1 MRLRLAPLALLV
13 VAAMWGSTFFMM
25 KEAIQR
31 QDVNSF
37 LFTRFSI
44 AVIAMLLI
52 RPQVIKLFTRD
63 MVTKGFI
70 SGTFLAAGYIF
81 QTFGLALTSAA
92 VTGFITGLYV
102 IATPLMA
109 ALFLGQ
115 KISGKVW
122 FYVALATL
130 GLGLLSLHGWS
141 MGRGELL
148 VLACALAYAAQ
159 IIALSKWSKGRDAYA
174 LTILQSIACAVLS
187 GLATLINGYQM
198 PPDAGV
204 WGVAVFTAIF
214 ATALAFMIQT
224 WSQAHISATKVAVIL
239 TMETVFAAVFAV
251 IFGGEHLTLK
261 IVAGGTMVVAAMYMI
276 VLEEA

>member
-1 MRLRLAPLALLV
+1 MRLRLAPLALLT
-13 VAAMWGSTFFMM
+13 VAALWGSTFFMM

-37 LFTRFSI
+37 LFTRFSV

-52 RPQVIKLFTRD
+52 RPQVVKLFNRD
-63 MVTKGFI
+63 MVAKGFI

-102 IATPLMA
+102 VATPLMA

-115 KISGKVW
+115 KIPKKVW
-122 FYVALATL
+122 FYVAIATL

-148 VLACALAYAAQ
+148 VLACALAYAGQ

-174 LTILQSIACAVLS
+174 LTILQLITCAVLS
-187 GLATLINGYQM
+187 GLATLINGYQL

-204 WGVAVFTAIF
+204 WGVVTFTAIF
-214 ATALAFMIQT
+214 ATALAFMVQT

-251 IFGGEHLTLK
+251 IFGGEHLSLK
-261 IVAGGTMVVAAMYMI
+261 IVAGGAMVVIAMYMI

>member
-174 LTILQSIACAVLS
+174 LTILQLIACAVLS

>member
-1 MRLRLAPLALLV
+1 MRLRLAPLALLA

-52 RPQVIKLFTRD
+52 RPQVVKLFTRD

-70 SGTFLAAGYIF
+70 SGTFLAVGYIF

-115 KISGKVW
+115 RISGKVW

-174 LTILQSIACAVLS
+174 LTILQLIACAVLS

-204 WGVAVFTAIF
+204 WGVAAFTAIF

-261 IVAGGTMVVAAMYMI
+261 IAAGGAMVVAAMYMI

>member
-1 MRLRLAPLALLV
+1 MRLRLAPLALLT

-37 LFTRFSI
+37 LFTRFSV

-52 RPQVIKLFTRD
+52 RPQVVKLFNRD
-63 MVTKGFI
+63 MVTKGVI

-115 KISGKVW
+115 KISKKVW
-122 FYVALATL
+122 FYVAIATF

-148 VLACALAYAAQ
+148 VLACALAYAGQ

-174 LTILQSIACAVLS
+174 LTILQLITCAVLS
-187 GLATLINGYQM
+187 GLATFINGYQL

-204 WGVAVFTAIF
+204 WGVVTFTAIF
-214 ATALAFMIQT
+214 ATALAFMVQT